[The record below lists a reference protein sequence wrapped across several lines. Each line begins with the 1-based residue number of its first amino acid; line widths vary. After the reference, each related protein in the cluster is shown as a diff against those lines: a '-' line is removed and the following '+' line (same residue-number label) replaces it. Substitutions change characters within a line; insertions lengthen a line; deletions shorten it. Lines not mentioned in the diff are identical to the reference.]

1 MNNKKSE
8 KPACIIVFSFSLF
21 FIGLA
26 IFFLLSSTN
35 KKAEESIREPTT
47 AVVTIAH
54 SGQNEKIINKNR
66 YKPLDMDSIKKN
78 SEEKQRIFFTGTA
91 KTVYTFE
98 NGLYLDIEADNNK
111 KGETISVRY
120 SGDDIPDIKEN
131 DTVTVYGVS
140 FGTVSMYE
148 RNYKVREHLSVFGEY
163 IEKDIQKGENN
174 E

>member
-26 IFFLLSSTN
+26 IFFILSSTN

-54 SGQNEKIINKNR
+54 SGQNEKIINKNK
-66 YKPLDMDSIKKN
+66 YKPLDMDSIKKSN
-78 SEEKQRIFFTGTA
+78 EEKQRIFFTGKV
-91 KTVYTFE
+91 KTIHIFE

-111 KGETISVRY
+111 KSEMISVRY

-163 IEKDIQKGENN
+163 IEKDIQKGVSN